1 MLKSHDCGELRVEHA
16 GARVELAG
24 WVHRRRD
31 HGGVIFLD
39 LRDRSGLVQVVFHP
53 EKAAEAYK
61 TAAGV
66 RIEYVLR
73 VVGTVVQRKPDTVNP
88 NLPSGEIEVAA
99 AELEVLNPAK
109 TPPFAVNEHTE
120 VDESVRLKYR
130 YIDLRRPE
138 MLAALTLRHRLNRHI
153 RDFMADH
160 GFLEVETP
168 MMIAATPEG
177 ARDYL
182 IPSRLQRGSFYAL
195 PQSPQQLKQL
205 LMVAGLERYYQIAR
219 CFRDEDLR
227 ADRQPEFSQ
236 LDFELSF
243 ADENDIL
250 DLLEEL
256 FTGLVRA
263 LRPDLRLVTPFPR
276 LTFADTVE
284 RFGSDKPDLRYG
296 LELRDCTDLVG
307 GSEFAVFRSA
317 VTAGGRV
324 RAVLYPGGAAL
335 SRKEVDALTE
345 LAKTLGAKGLVSL
358 QFRAAPADAGDTDI
372 RGPMLRHIGLEA
384 ATAIGRRC
392 EAGAGDMVLLA
403 AGTASLVNTVLDGL
417 RREIARRLSLADPTV
432 LHFAFITDFPL
443 LEWDEGEGRWNALH
457 HPFTAP
463 LEEDLPLLETDPG
476 RVRSRAY
483 DTVANGFEL
492 GSGSIRIHRRE
503 LQERIF
509 ALLGISPEEARARFG
524 HLLEAFEYGAPPH
537 GGFAA
542 GLDRIAMLLSGR
554 ENIREVI
561 AFPKTQSAIDP
572 LTGAPSPVS
581 EEQLAELGLAL
592 REPSGGLER

>member
-1 MLKSHDCGELRVEHA
+1 M
-16 GARVELAG
+16 
-24 WVHRRRD
+24 
-31 HGGVIFLD
+31 
-39 LRDRSGLVQVVFHP
+39 
-53 EKAAEAYK
+53 
-61 TAAGV
+61 
-66 RIEYVLR
+66 
-73 VVGTVVQRKPDTVNP
+73 
-88 NLPSGEIEVAA
+88 
-99 AELEVLNPAK
+99 LNPAK
-109 TPPFAVNEHTE
+109 TPPFAVNERTE

-138 MLAALTLRHRLNRHI
+138 MLAALTLRHRLHRHI

-182 IPSRLQRGSFYAL
+182 IPSRLQHGSFYAL

-250 DLLEEL
+250 ALLEEL
-256 FTGLVRA
+256 FTGLARA
-263 LRPDLRLVTPFPR
+263 LRTDLRLVTPFPR
-276 LTFADTVE
+276 LTFADAVE

-296 LELRDCTDLVG
+296 VELRDCTDLVG

-345 LAKTLGAKGLVSL
+345 FAKTFGAKGLVSL
-358 QFRAAPADAGDTDI
+358 QFQAAPADAGDTDVH
-372 RGPMLRHIGLEA
+372 GPMLRHIGLEA

-392 EAGAGDMVLLA
+392 EAGPGDMVLLA

-417 RREIARRLSLADPTV
+417 RREIARLLGLADPTV

-443 LEWDEGEGRWNALH
+443 VEWDEREVHWSALH

-463 LEEDLPLLETDPG
+463 LEEDLPLLEADPG

-492 GSGSIRIHRRE
+492 GSGSIRIHRRD

-572 LTGAPSPVS
+572 LTGAPSPVP

-592 REPSGGLER
+592 REPSEGLER

>member
-1 MLKSHDCGELRVEHA
+1 MLKNHDCGELRVAHA

-66 RIEYVLR
+66 RVEYVLR

-88 NLPSGEIEVAA
+88 NLPSGEVEVAA

-109 TPPFAVNEHTE
+109 TPPFAVNERTE

-138 MLAALTLRHRLNRHI
+138 MLAALTLRHRLHRHI

-182 IPSRLQRGSFYAL
+182 IPSRLQHGSFYAL

-250 DLLEEL
+250 ALLEEL
-256 FTGLVRA
+256 FTGLARA
-263 LRPDLRLVTPFPR
+263 LRTDLRLVTPFPR
-276 LTFADTVE
+276 LTFADAVE

-296 LELRDCTDLVG
+296 VELRDCTDLVG

-345 LAKTLGAKGLVSL
+345 FAKTFGAKGLVSL
-358 QFRAAPADAGDTDI
+358 QFRAAPADAGDTDVH
-372 RGPMLRHIGLEA
+372 GPMLRHIGLEA

-392 EAGAGDMVLLA
+392 EAGPGDMVLLA

-417 RREIARRLSLADPTV
+417 RREIARLLGLADPTV

-443 LEWDEGEGRWNALH
+443 VEWDEREVHWSALH

-463 LEEDLPLLETDPG
+463 LEEDLPLLEADPG

-492 GSGSIRIHRRE
+492 GSGSIRIHRRD

-572 LTGAPSPVS
+572 LTGAPSPVP

-592 REPSGGLER
+592 REPSEGLER